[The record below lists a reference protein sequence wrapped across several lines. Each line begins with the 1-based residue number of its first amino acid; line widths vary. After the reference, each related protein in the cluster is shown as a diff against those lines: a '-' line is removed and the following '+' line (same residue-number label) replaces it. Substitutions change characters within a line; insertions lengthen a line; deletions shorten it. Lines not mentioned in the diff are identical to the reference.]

1 MTTSTNKPQTS
12 DSIPQTKTGKT
23 KKPNKTTRVSK
34 QQAVKQPKQIK
45 QTKRT
50 KKQIALELL
59 KRSQGA
65 SLAEIQKALGWKI
78 HSVRGFLA
86 GTAKK
91 EQGFLLHSEKP
102 DSQLR
107 RYRLTA
113 VESS

>member
-34 QQAVKQPKQIK
+34 QKAVKQPKQIK
-45 QTKRT
+45 LT
-50 KKQIALELL
+50 KKQIGLELL

-65 SLAEIQKALGWKI
+65 SLAEMQKAMDWKT

-91 EQGFLLHSEKP
+91 EQGFILRSEKS